1 MSSTEWAQAA
11 LQSFDAV
18 VSATEGF
25 RSRPGQRLMAEQV
38 ARTFSRATLG
48 KVDEESGEPAPT
60 RSIAVIQAGTGV
72 GKSLAYCAP
81 AIALALARGTRVLIS
96 TATVA
101 LQEQLVNK
109 DLPALAA
116 LMPQP
121 FKFALAKGRGRY
133 VCKLKL
139 DRLAGH
145 GEAQEEG
152 EDDLFAEEEAA
163 ARAKRPRHETEA
175 RIQFYS
181 TMAQTLAKGAWD
193 GDRDSLDTPPEP
205 EVWSPVAAEGASC
218 TGKHC
223 PAFSQCT
230 YYDKRKELV
239 GAQVIVANH
248 DLLLSSL
255 GARVLPELDNCLLV
269 LDEAHHLP
277 STALD
282 QFACSMDLS
291 RITWIE
297 RLASRGLRIGALL
310 EVEEIADIPKH
321 SAQLRQTLQDLARIV
336 MDVYGEQLKGFSGRI
351 ERQVGAADRDGLQGA
366 KHSHSG
372 RYGEHLQRGRPPE
385 PADAHGARI
394 RAENPL
400 RQPSAWGPARV
411 RVPRG
416 ELPEQLIAPL
426 GLVAA
431 SADGFLEALRAI
443 SKALRAE
450 MRDKPDEA
458 KRLSTLYAQIGMLAP
473 RLEELHA
480 TAQLLLQDAPEGADH
495 TFVPAAKWFTLEMDG
510 DFIVVKAHASPIL
523 PGTTLRN
530 HLWSAVRGA
539 VLTSATLTSCGHF
552 DFFLRE
558 AGLHGDEAT
567 TTLEVP
573 SPFNYA
579 AQGTLIAAETRA
591 DPKNAAQFTTEMVE
605 ALLHDIARVE
615 YGALVLFTSREQ
627 MRQAVDALPT
637 AMRNVVLVQNALP
650 RTQLLKR
657 HRERVENGEPSV
669 IFGMQSFGEGLDL
682 PGRLCE
688 SVFITKLPF
697 APPDDPVGEAR
708 AEWLRAV
715 GRDPFSELVV
725 PATAIR
731 LAQWVGRAIRTE
743 EDMAHVYCYDK
754 RLTRTSYGQRLLK
767 GLPPFA
773 LEQRAPL

>member
-1 MSSTEWAQAA
+1 MRHYCMSQQVWAAQA
-11 LQSFDAV
+11 LESFDAV
-18 VSATEGF
+18 VQATEGF
-25 RSRPGQRLMAEQV
+25 RSRAGQRLMAQQV
-38 ARTFSRATLG
+38 ARTFSSATLG
-48 KVDEESGEPAPT
+48 KVDEESGEAAPT

-139 DRLAGH
+139 DRLAGT
-145 GEAQEEG
+145 GEAEE
-152 EDDLFAEEEAA
+152 EADDDLFAEEEAA

-181 TMAQTLAKGAWD
+181 TMAQTLSKGAWD

-205 EVWSPVAAEGASC
+205 EVWGPVAAEGASC

-336 MDVYGEQLKGFSGRI
+336 MDVYGDHLKSQKG
-351 ERQVGAADRDGLQGA
+351 
-366 KHSHSG
+366 
-372 RYGEHLQRGRPPE
+372 
-385 PADAHGARI
+385 
-394 RAENPL
+394 
-400 RQPSAWGPARV
+400 AWGPARM

-416 ELPEQLIAPL
+416 ELPEPLIAPL
-426 GLVAA
+426 GLLAA
-431 SADGFLEALRAI
+431 SAEGFLEALRAI
-443 SKALRAE
+443 SKTLRAE

-480 TAQLLLQDAPEGADH
+480 TAQLLLQDAPEGA
-495 TFVPAAKWFTLEMDG
+495 VPAAKWFTLEMDG

-591 DPKNAAQFTTEMVE
+591 DPKNAAQFTTEMVD

-637 AMRNVVLVQNALP
+637 AMRSVVLVQNALP
-650 RTQLLKR
+650 RTQLLRR
-657 HRERVENGEPSV
+657 HRERVESGEPSV

>member
-1 MSSTEWAQAA
+1 
-11 LQSFDAV
+11 
-18 VSATEGF
+18 
-25 RSRPGQRLMAEQV
+25 MAEQV
-38 ARTFSRATLG
+38 AHTFSSATLG
-48 KVDEESGEPAPT
+48 KVDEEGGGAAPT

-109 DLPALAA
+109 DLPALAT

-139 DRLAGH
+139 DRLAGT
-145 GEAQEEG
+145 GEAEEMD
-152 EDDLFAEEEAA
+152 EDLFAEEEAA
-163 ARAKRPRHETEA
+163 ARAKRPAQETEA
-175 RIQFYS
+175 RIQFYA
-181 TMAQTLAKGAWD
+181 TMSQTLAMGAWD
-193 GDRDSLDTPPEP
+193 GDRDSLDSPPEP

-230 YYDKRKELV
+230 YYEKRKELV
-239 GAQVIVANH
+239 GAHIIVANH

-277 STALD
+277 ATALD
-282 QFACSMDLS
+282 QFSCSMDLS
-291 RITWIE
+291 RLTWIE
-297 RLASRGLRIGALL
+297 RLASRGLRIGAML
-310 EVEEIADIPKH
+310 EVEEIADIPRH

-336 MDVYGEQLKGFSGRI
+336 MDVYGDALKS
-351 ERQVGAADRDGLQGA
+351 QRDT
-366 KHSHSG
+366 
-372 RYGEHLQRGRPPE
+372 
-385 PADAHGARI
+385 
-394 RAENPL
+394 
-400 RQPSAWGPARV
+400 WGPARV
-411 RVPRG
+411 RAPRG
-416 ELPEQLIAPL
+416 VLPDALMAPL
-426 GLVAA
+426 SQLSA

-443 SKALRAE
+443 SKSLRAE

-458 KRLSTLYAQIGMLAP
+458 RRLSTLYAQIGMLAP
-473 RLEELHA
+473 RLEELYA
-480 TAQLLLQDAPEGADH
+480 TAQLLLQEAPEGADRN
-495 TFVPAAKWFTLEMDG
+495 FVPAAKWFTLEIDG

-539 VLTSATLTSCGHF
+539 VLTSATLNSCGNF
-552 DFFLRE
+552 EFFLRE
-558 AGLHGDEAT
+558 TGLHGDEAA

-591 DPKNAAQFTTEMVE
+591 DPKNAAQFTVE
-605 ALLHDIARVE
+605 VVDALLHDIARVE
-615 YGALVLFTSREQ
+615 YGALVLFTSRDQ

-637 AMRNVVLVQNALP
+637 AMRSVVLVQNALP

-657 HRERVENGEPSV
+657 HRERVADGQPSV

-708 AEWLRAV
+708 AEWLRAM

-743 EDMAHVYCYDK
+743 EDQAHVYCYDK

-767 GLPPFA
+767 GLPPFT

>member
-1 MSSTEWAQAA
+1 MSSSEWAHAA

-18 VSATEGF
+18 VNATEGF

-38 ARTFSRATLG
+38 ARAFSSATLG
-48 KVDEESGEPAPT
+48 KVDEESGEAAPT

-81 AIALALARGTRVLIS
+81 AIALALARGSRVLIS

-116 LMPQP
+116 RMPQP

-139 DRLAGH
+139 ERLAGT
-145 GEAQEEG
+145 GEAGDDG
-152 EDDLFAEEEAA
+152 EDDLFADEEAA

-175 RIQFYS
+175 RMQFYS
-181 TMAQTLAKGAWD
+181 TMSQTLSQGAWD
-193 GDRDSLDTPPEP
+193 GDRDSLETPPEP

-277 STALD
+277 ATALD

-310 EVEEIADIPKH
+310 EVEEIADISKH

-336 MDVYGEQLKGFSGRI
+336 MDVYGDQLKS
-351 ERQVGAADRDGLQGA
+351 
-366 KHSHSG
+366 
-372 RYGEHLQRGRPPE
+372 
-385 PADAHGARI
+385 
-394 RAENPL
+394 
-400 RQPSAWGPARV
+400 QPNAWGPARV

-416 ELPEQLIAPL
+416 ELPELLIAPL
-426 GLVAA
+426 GVLAA
-431 SADGFLEALRAI
+431 SAEAFLDALRAI

-450 MRDKPDEA
+450 MRDKPEEGR
-458 KRLSTLYAQIGMLAP
+458 RLSTLYAQIGMLAP
-473 RLEELHA
+473 RLEGLHA

-495 TFVPAAKWFTLEMDG
+495 TFVPAAKWFTLETDG

-523 PGTTLRN
+523 PGTALRN

-552 DFFLRE
+552 DFFMRE
-558 AGLHGDEAT
+558 VGLHGDEAA

-591 DPKNAAQFTTEMVE
+591 DPKNAAQFTPEMVD

-637 AMRNVVLVQNALP
+637 AMRSVVLVQNALP
-650 RTQLLKR
+650 RTQLLAR
-657 HRERVENGEPSV
+657 HRERVERGEPSV
-669 IFGMQSFGEGLDL
+669 IFGMQTFGEGLDL

-743 EDMAHVYCYDK
+743 DDQAHVYCYDK

-773 LEQRAPL
+773 LQQRVAR